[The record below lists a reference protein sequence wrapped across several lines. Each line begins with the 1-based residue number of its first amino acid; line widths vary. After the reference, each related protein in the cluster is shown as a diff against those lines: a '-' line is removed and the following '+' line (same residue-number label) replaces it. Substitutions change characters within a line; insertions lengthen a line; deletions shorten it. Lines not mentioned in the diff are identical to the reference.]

1 MAIEIEDIKKA
12 LRSGKYSEMQ
22 SNIDTGD
29 IENDSNNQF
38 GLAVINA
45 KQIKNADFFETML
58 NEYQMYKESRTGLEN
73 KIIVYK
79 PKTVEP
85 ITDIKK
91 YIKETT
97 NPNQNHG
104 GIYYCDDQK
113 NVYRLSPD
121 YQFNELVTQSLLSL
135 CDNISDIQTYISSYA
150 YSYADT
156 YYDDKISELNENIFT
171 VNTKISKLENKI
183 VQLENQISY
192 NSYTSYVNTY
202 YDDKI
207 SELNKNIYTLNTNI
221 STLNTK
227 INKLENR
234 ILQLENQIDNSYTSY
249 I

>member
-1 MAIEIEDIKKA
+1 MTIEIEDIKEA

-45 KQIKNADFFETML
+45 QQIKNADFFETML
-58 NEYQMYKESRTGLEN
+58 NENQMYKDSRTGLEN

-156 YYDDKISELNENIFT
+156 YYDDKISELN
-171 VNTKISKLENKI
+171 
-183 VQLENQISY
+183 
-192 NSYTSYVNTY
+192 
-202 YDDKI
+202 
-207 SELNKNIYTLNTNI
+207 KNIYTLNTNI

-227 INKLENR
+227 ISKLENR
-234 ILQLENQIDNSYTSY
+234 ILQIENHIDNSYTSY
-249 I
+249 II

>member
-1 MAIEIEDIKKA
+1 MTIEIEDIKEA

-58 NEYQMYKESRTGLEN
+58 NENQMYKDSRTGLEN

-135 CDNISDIQTYISSYA
+135 CNSVNDIQTYISSCA
-150 YSYADT
+150 YSYANTD
-156 YYDDKISELNENIFT
+156 YDDKISELNTNISALNANIST
-171 VNTKISKLENKI
+171 LNTKISKLENRI
-183 VQLENQISY
+183 L
-192 NSYTSYVNTY
+192 
-202 YDDKI
+202 
-207 SELNKNIYTLNTNI
+207 
-221 STLNTK
+221 
-227 INKLENR
+227 KLENH
-234 ILQLENQIDNSYTSY
+234 IDNSYTSY
-249 I
+249 II

>member
-1 MAIEIEDIKKA
+1 MTIEIEDIKEA

-45 KQIKNADFFETML
+45 QQIKNANFFETML
-58 NEYQMYKESRTGLEN
+58 NENQMYKDSRTGLEN

-79 PKTVEP
+79 PKNVEP

-135 CDNISDIQTYISSYA
+135 CNSVNDIQTYISSCA
-150 YSYADT
+150 YSYMNTD
-156 YYDDKISELNENIFT
+156 YDDKISKLNENI
-171 VNTKISKLENKI
+171 
-183 VQLENQISY
+183 
-192 NSYTSYVNTY
+192 
-202 YDDKI
+202 
-207 SELNKNIYTLNTNI
+207 SELNTNI

-227 INKLENR
+227 ISKLENR
-234 ILQLENQIDNSYTSY
+234 ILKLENHIDNSYTSY
-249 I
+249 II

>member
-1 MAIEIEDIKKA
+1 MTIEIEDIKEA

-58 NEYQMYKESRTGLEN
+58 NENQMYKESRTGLEN

-135 CDNISDIQTYISSYA
+135 CNSVNDIQTYISSCA
-150 YSYADT
+150 YSYANTD
-156 YYDDKISELNENIFT
+156 YDDKISELNTNISALNANIST
-171 VNTKISKLENKI
+171 LNTKISKLENRI
-183 VQLENQISY
+183 L
-192 NSYTSYVNTY
+192 
-202 YDDKI
+202 
-207 SELNKNIYTLNTNI
+207 
-221 STLNTK
+221 
-227 INKLENR
+227 KLENH
-234 ILQLENQIDNSYTSY
+234 IDNSYTSY
-249 I
+249 II

>member
-1 MAIEIEDIKKA
+1 MVIEIEDIKKA

-45 KQIKNADFFETML
+45 QQIKNADFFETML
-58 NEYQMYKESRTGLEN
+58 NENQMYKDSRTGLEN

-135 CDNISDIQTYISSYA
+135 CDNINDIQTYISYT
-150 YSYADT
+150 YSYAD
-156 YYDDKISELNENIFT
+156 
-171 VNTKISKLENKI
+171 
-183 VQLENQISY
+183 
-192 NSYTSYVNTY
+192 TY

>member
-1 MAIEIEDIKKA
+1 MTIEIEDIKEA

-45 KQIKNADFFETML
+45 QQIKNADFFETML
-58 NEYQMYKESRTGLEN
+58 NENQMYKDSRTGLEN

-79 PKTVEP
+79 PKIVEP

-135 CDNISDIQTYISSYA
+135 CDNIST
-150 YSYADT
+150 
-156 YYDDKISELNENIFT
+156 L
-171 VNTKISKLENKI
+171 NTKISKLENRI
-183 VQLENQISY
+183 L
-192 NSYTSYVNTY
+192 
-202 YDDKI
+202 
-207 SELNKNIYTLNTNI
+207 
-221 STLNTK
+221 
-227 INKLENR
+227 KLENH
-234 ILQLENQIDNSYTSY
+234 IDNSYTSY
-249 I
+249 II

>member
-1 MAIEIEDIKKA
+1 MTIEIEDIKEA

-45 KQIKNADFFETML
+45 QQIKNADFFETML
-58 NEYQMYKESRTGLEN
+58 NENQMYKDSRTGLEN

-135 CDNISDIQTYISSYA
+135 CNSVNDIQTYISSYA
-150 YSYADT
+150 YSYANTD
-156 YYDDKISELNENIFT
+156 YDDKISKLNENI
-171 VNTKISKLENKI
+171 
-183 VQLENQISY
+183 
-192 NSYTSYVNTY
+192 
-202 YDDKI
+202 
-207 SELNKNIYTLNTNI
+207 SELNTNI

-227 INKLENR
+227 ISKLENR
-234 ILQLENQIDNSYTSY
+234 ILKLENHINNSYTSY
-249 I
+249 II

>member
-1 MAIEIEDIKKA
+1 MTIEIEDIKEA

-45 KQIKNADFFETML
+45 QQIKNADFFETML
-58 NEYQMYKESRTGLEN
+58 NENQMYKDSRTGLEN

-91 YIKETT
+91 YIKEKT

-135 CDNISDIQTYISSYA
+135 CDNISDIQTYISYT

-156 YYDDKISELNENIFT
+156 YYDDKISELNENIST

-234 ILQLENQIDNSYTSY
+234 IFQLENQIDNSYTSY

>member
-1 MAIEIEDIKKA
+1 MTIEIEDIKEA

-58 NEYQMYKESRTGLEN
+58 NENQMYKESRTGLEN

-91 YIKETT
+91 YIKEKT

-135 CDNISDIQTYISSYA
+135 CNSVDDIQTYIYSYA
-150 YSYADT
+150 YSYANTD
-156 YYDDKISELNENIFT
+156 YDDKISELNENIST

-221 STLNTK
+221 SALNTK
-227 INKLENR
+227 ISKLENR
-234 ILQLENQIDNSYTSY
+234 ILKLENNIDNSYTSY

>member
-1 MAIEIEDIKKA
+1 MVIEIEDIKKA

-45 KQIKNADFFETML
+45 QQIKNADFFETML
-58 NEYQMYKESRTGLEN
+58 NENQMYKDSRTGLEN

-135 CDNISDIQTYISSYA
+135 CNSVNDIQTYISSYA
-150 YSYADT
+150 YSYANTD
-156 YYDDKISELNENIFT
+156 YDDKISKLNENI
-171 VNTKISKLENKI
+171 
-183 VQLENQISY
+183 
-192 NSYTSYVNTY
+192 
-202 YDDKI
+202 
-207 SELNKNIYTLNTNI
+207 
-221 STLNTK
+221 
-227 INKLENR
+227 
-234 ILQLENQIDNSYTSY
+234 LQGDFI
-249 I
+249 

>member
-1 MAIEIEDIKKA
+1 MAIEIEDIKEA

-45 KQIKNADFFETML
+45 QQIKNADFFETML
-58 NEYQMYKESRTGLEN
+58 NENQMYKDSRTGLEN

-135 CDNISDIQTYISSYA
+135 CDNIST
-150 YSYADT
+150 
-156 YYDDKISELNENIFT
+156 L
-171 VNTKISKLENKI
+171 NTKISKLENH
-183 VQLENQISY
+183 
-192 NSYTSYVNTY
+192 
-202 YDDKI
+202 
-207 SELNKNIYTLNTNI
+207 
-221 STLNTK
+221 
-227 INKLENR
+227 
-234 ILQLENQIDNSYTSY
+234 IDNSYTSY
-249 I
+249 II

>member
-1 MAIEIEDIKKA
+1 MAIEITDIKEA

-45 KQIKNADFFETML
+45 QQIKNADFFETML
-58 NEYQMYKESRTGLEN
+58 NENQMYKDSRTGLEN

-135 CDNISDIQTYISSYA
+135 CNSVNDIKTDISSYA
-150 YSYADT
+150 YMNTD
-156 YYDDKISELNENIFT
+156 YDDKISKLNENI
-171 VNTKISKLENKI
+171 
-183 VQLENQISY
+183 
-192 NSYTSYVNTY
+192 
-202 YDDKI
+202 
-207 SELNKNIYTLNTNI
+207 SELNTNI

-227 INKLENR
+227 ISKLENR
-234 ILQLENQIDNSYTSY
+234 ILKLENHINNSYTSY
-249 I
+249 II

>member
-1 MAIEIEDIKKA
+1 MTIEIEDIKEA

-45 KQIKNADFFETML
+45 QQIKNADFFETML
-58 NEYQMYKESRTGLEN
+58 NENQMYKDSRTGLEN

-91 YIKETT
+91 YIKEKT

-135 CDNISDIQTYISSYA
+135 CDNISDIQTYISYT

-156 YYDDKISELNENIFT
+156 YYDDKISELNENIST

>member
-1 MAIEIEDIKKA
+1 MVIEIEDIKKA

-58 NEYQMYKESRTGLEN
+58 NENQMYKESRTGLEN

-121 YQFNELVTQSLLSL
+121 YQFNELVTQSLLTL
-135 CDNISDIQTYISSYA
+135 CNNVNDLQTYKS
-150 YSYADT
+150 
-156 YYDDKISELNENIFT
+156 T
-171 VNTKISKLENKI
+171 VNTKISKLEDKI

-249 I
+249 IK

>member
-1 MAIEIEDIKKA
+1 MTIEIEDIKEA

-45 KQIKNADFFETML
+45 QQIKNADFFETML
-58 NEYQMYKESRTGLEN
+58 NENQMYKDSRTGLEN

-135 CDNISDIQTYISSYA
+135 CDNISYIQTHVFSYA

-156 YYDDKISELNENIFT
+156 DYDDKISKLNENI
-171 VNTKISKLENKI
+171 
-183 VQLENQISY
+183 
-192 NSYTSYVNTY
+192 
-202 YDDKI
+202 
-207 SELNKNIYTLNTNI
+207 SELNTNI

-227 INKLENR
+227 ISKLENR
-234 ILQLENQIDNSYTSY
+234 ILKLENHINNSYTSY
-249 I
+249 II

>member
-1 MAIEIEDIKKA
+1 MTIEIKDIKEA

-45 KQIKNADFFETML
+45 QQIKNADFFETML
-58 NEYQMYKESRTGLEN
+58 NENQMYKDSRTGLEN

-135 CDNISDIQTYISSYA
+135 CNSVNDIKTDISSYA
-150 YSYADT
+150 YMNTD
-156 YYDDKISELNENIFT
+156 YDDKISKLNENI
-171 VNTKISKLENKI
+171 S
-183 VQLENQISY
+183 
-192 NSYTSYVNTY
+192 
-202 YDDKI
+202 
-207 SELNKNIYTLNTNI
+207 TLNTNI

-227 INKLENR
+227 ISKLENR
-234 ILQLENQIDNSYTSY
+234 ILKLENHINNSYTSY
-249 I
+249 II

>member
-1 MAIEIEDIKKA
+1 MAIEIEDIKEA

-45 KQIKNADFFETML
+45 QQIKNADFFETML
-58 NEYQMYKESRTGLEN
+58 NENQMYKDSRTGLEN

-97 NPNQNHG
+97 NPNQNHS

-135 CDNISDIQTYISSYA
+135 CDNISDIQTYISSCA
-150 YSYADT
+150 YSYSYINTD
-156 YYDDKISELNENIFT
+156 YDDKISKLNENIST
-171 VNTKISKLENKI
+171 LNANISTLNTKISKLENRI
-183 VQLENQISY
+183 L
-192 NSYTSYVNTY
+192 
-202 YDDKI
+202 
-207 SELNKNIYTLNTNI
+207 
-221 STLNTK
+221 
-227 INKLENR
+227 KLENH
-234 ILQLENQIDNSYTSY
+234 IDNSYTSY
-249 I
+249 IK

>member
-1 MAIEIEDIKKA
+1 MAIEIEDIKEA

-45 KQIKNADFFETML
+45 QQIKNADFLETML
-58 NEYQMYKESRTGLEN
+58 NENQMYKDSRTGLEN

-91 YIKETT
+91 YIKEKT

-156 YYDDKISELNENIFT
+156 YYDDKISELNENIST

>member
-1 MAIEIEDIKKA
+1 MAIEIEDIKEA

-45 KQIKNADFFETML
+45 QQIKNADFFETML
-58 NEYQMYKESRTGLEN
+58 NENQMYKDSRTGLEN

-91 YIKETT
+91 YIKEKT

-156 YYDDKISELNENIFT
+156 YYDDKISELN
-171 VNTKISKLENKI
+171 
-183 VQLENQISY
+183 
-192 NSYTSYVNTY
+192 
-202 YDDKI
+202 
-207 SELNKNIYTLNTNI
+207 KNIYTLNTNI

>member
-1 MAIEIEDIKKA
+1 MTIEIEDIKEA

-45 KQIKNADFFETML
+45 QQIKNADFFETML
-58 NEYQMYKESRTGLEN
+58 NENQMYKDSRTGLEN

-135 CDNISDIQTYISSYA
+135 CDNIST
-150 YSYADT
+150 
-156 YYDDKISELNENIFT
+156 L
-171 VNTKISKLENKI
+171 NTKISKLEN
-183 VQLENQISY
+183 
-192 NSYTSYVNTY
+192 
-202 YDDKI
+202 
-207 SELNKNIYTLNTNI
+207 
-221 STLNTK
+221 
-227 INKLENR
+227 R
-234 ILQLENQIDNSYTSY
+234 ILQIENHIDNSYTSY
-249 I
+249 II

>member
-1 MAIEIEDIKKA
+1 MVIEIEDIKKA

-58 NEYQMYKESRTGLEN
+58 NENQMYKESRTGLEN

-135 CDNISDIQTYISSYA
+135 CNSVNDIQTYISSCA
-150 YSYADT
+150 YSYTNTD
-156 YYDDKISELNENIFT
+156 YDDKISKLNENISALNANIST
-171 VNTKISKLENKI
+171 LNTKISKLEN
-183 VQLENQISY
+183 
-192 NSYTSYVNTY
+192 
-202 YDDKI
+202 
-207 SELNKNIYTLNTNI
+207 
-221 STLNTK
+221 
-227 INKLENR
+227 R
-234 ILQLENQIDNSYTSY
+234 ILQIENHIANSYTSY
-249 I
+249 II

>member
-1 MAIEIEDIKKA
+1 MTIEIEDIKEA

-58 NEYQMYKESRTGLEN
+58 NENQMYKDSRTGLEN

-91 YIKETT
+91 YIKEKT

-135 CDNISDIQTYISSYA
+135 CNSVNDIQTYISSCA
-150 YSYADT
+150 YSYANTD
-156 YYDDKISELNENIFT
+156 YDDKISELNTNISALNANIST
-171 VNTKISKLENKI
+171 LNTKISKLENRI
-183 VQLENQISY
+183 L
-192 NSYTSYVNTY
+192 
-202 YDDKI
+202 
-207 SELNKNIYTLNTNI
+207 
-221 STLNTK
+221 
-227 INKLENR
+227 KLENH
-234 ILQLENQIDNSYTSY
+234 IDNSYTSY
-249 I
+249 II

>member
-1 MAIEIEDIKKA
+1 MVIEIEDIKKA

-45 KQIKNADFFETML
+45 QQIKNADFFETML
-58 NEYQMYKESRTGLEN
+58 NENQMYKESRTGLEN

-121 YQFNELVTQSLLSL
+121 YQFNELVTQSLLTL
-135 CDNISDIQTYISSYA
+135 CNNVNDLQTYKS
-150 YSYADT
+150 
-156 YYDDKISELNENIFT
+156 T
-171 VNTKISKLENKI
+171 VNTKISKLEDKI

-249 I
+249 IK